1 MRSSADEGIDKR
13 EEGFIPSIRV
23 NRRKILKVNVFD
35 LKTHNRPSQL
45 QEILKKQRSNHSL
58 VCTLE
63 SGTTCDINLTVKPV
77 HIIV

>member
-1 MRSSADEGIDKR
+1 
-13 EEGFIPSIRV
+13 
-23 NRRKILKVNVFD
+23 VNVFD